1 MQFDKIL
8 RPSVLNALCAMGYAG
23 PPDEQTAEQM
33 KHAVQLL
40 EKMANPR
47 WAYRR
52 FTLLDACHIAGTK
65 LALSGQS
72 IKKHLTGCRAC
83 LFLALTLGDGVER
96 AIRAEQ
102 AADMANAVILDA
114 LASTLTEQYADAAQA
129 FLAAEAKEAGEFL
142 TPRFSPGYGDLPIAL
157 QADFLRLLDA
167 QRAIGLSVSR
177 SGILLPRK
185 SITAIVGVAD
195 HPVHGHLA
203 GCNECALFGSCGGTR
218 ACARP
223 SSELE

>member
-1 MQFDKIL
+1 MQFDEIL
-8 RPSVLNALCAMGYAG
+8 RPSVFNALRAMGYEG
-23 PPDEQTAEQM
+23 PPDEQTAGQM
-33 KHAVQLL
+33 AHAVQLL
-40 EKMANPR
+40 EKTVTPR
-47 WAYRR
+47 WVYRR
-52 FTLLDACHIAGTK
+52 FALLDACHITGTK
-65 LALSGQS
+65 LALPGQS
-72 IKKHLTGCRAC
+72 VKKHLAGCHTC

-102 AADMANAVILDA
+102 AADMAKAVILDA

-157 QADFLRLLDA
+157 QADFLQLLDA
-167 QRAIGLSVSR
+167 QRAIGLSVSH

-185 SITAIVGVAD
+185 SITAIVGIAD
-195 HPVHGHLA
+195 YPVKGHLA
-203 GCNECALFGSCGGTR
+203 GCDECALFGSCGGTR

-223 SSELE
+223 SA